1 MKKIFYAV
9 AVAIL
14 AILST
19 DAVAKDKWDADWKEK
34 LMSEKIAFFTI
45 ELDITPEEAQVFWPE
60 YNRIEKEIDKARH
73 EIMKA
78 RKELSEAVES
88 EKSAKEIS
96 AKLDKFLAAKIN
108 LDKLDNSTAEA
119 YRKVLPVEKVA
130 KLYVAEEKFRRQ
142 YIHKLHNKKSE

>member
-119 YRKVLPVEKVA
+119 YKKVLPIEKVA

>member
-88 EKSAKEIS
+88 GKSSKEIS
-96 AKLDKFLAAKIN
+96 AKLDKFFAAKIQM
-108 LDKLDNSTAEA
+108 DKLDNSAVEV
-119 YRKVLPVEKVA
+119 YKKVLPVEKVA
-130 KLYVAEEKFRRQ
+130 KLYVAEEMFRRQ

>member
-119 YRKVLPVEKVA
+119 YKKVLPVEKVA

>member
-9 AVAIL
+9 AVALL

-45 ELDITPEEAQVFWPE
+45 ELDITPDEAQVFWPE

>member
-45 ELDITPEEAQVFWPE
+45 ELDITPDEAQVFWPE